1 MTKLYKIWRT
11 YSRVYSEHN
20 CSCISNEAVY
30 LRRFILMT
38 SYRTETETVS
48 RMDHSIVVAAI
59 SQWCRRLSACV
70 TAHSG
75 HFEHILWCF
84 RGSVCINLMLRIF
97 EFGVLLFDCFVC
109 RQNVTCL
116 KRFTRYGHY
125 AGEMEDVITVPKIR
139 AFSCGLMTVYKEVVG
154 FVSWTRAYEVMTVD
168 GHIMPPL
175 LHGV

>member
-1 MTKLYKIWRT
+1 
-11 YSRVYSEHN
+11 
-20 CSCISNEAVY
+20 
-30 LRRFILMT
+30 
-38 SYRTETETVS
+38 
-48 RMDHSIVVAAI
+48 
-59 SQWCRRLSACV
+59 
-70 TAHSG
+70 
-75 HFEHILWCF
+75 
-84 RGSVCINLMLRIF
+84 MLRIF